1 MEVVPYS
8 LSSHEQA
15 KIMVTVTSVHFPAT
29 ADKPQTDGGVVSA
42 VGTTILLV
50 ASLLFT
56 AAAAQTEAGES
67 DPHDSDVQRL
77 VEEMER
83 MRERLDEMEAL
94 RERVR
99 VLEQSLAEE
108 RRQGEIAGA
117 ESAPEKRD
125 AAADAAEAEV
135 AAADDEDEPDGVAVN
150 GAVRFTGFWSD
161 SDEAVKD
168 TRGDSGLDLFRVGAA
183 GSIDD
188 LEVSAE
194 YRFYPFMDVIHHGWI
209 GYEFDNEDRVQAGI
223 TRVPFG
229 LLPYASHN
237 FWFGVPYYMGFS
249 DDYDLGVKYMRQD
262 GPLDLQFAFF
272 KNAELASASDLGRYS
287 FDVVSAGDSRN
298 EETNQFNARA
308 AYTFGMDTQ
317 CSHELGVSGQ
327 WGELYNFDTQRRGDQ
342 WAAAGHL
349 DTRCGRWN
357 LQLEGARYAFDPRQP
372 STIGDDT
379 IRLGG
384 FETSYDVAA
393 EGTLAVA
400 NLAYNFPIDWPAIDQ
415 LICYNDYSVL
425 YKDRDDFEKSQL
437 NTTGC
442 LINKG
447 PVFIYLDLIQANN
460 MVFFGNGSLAG
471 AGERSWQTRF
481 NVNIGYYW

>member
-1 MEVVPYS
+1 
-8 LSSHEQA
+8 
-15 KIMVTVTSVHFPAT
+15 
-29 ADKPQTDGGVVSA
+29 
-42 VGTTILLV
+42 
-50 ASLLFT
+50 
-56 AAAAQTEAGES
+56 
-67 DPHDSDVQRL
+67 
-77 VEEMER
+77 
-83 MRERLDEMEAL
+83 
-94 RERVR
+94 
-99 VLEQSLAEE
+99 
-108 RRQGEIAGA
+108 
-117 ESAPEKRD
+117 
-125 AAADAAEAEV
+125 
-135 AAADDEDEPDGVAVN
+135 EPDGVTIN
-150 GAVRFTGFWSD
+150 GALRFTGFWSD
-161 SDEAVKD
+161 SNEAVKD
-168 TRGDSGLDLFRVGAA
+168 TRGDSGLDLFRIGAA

-188 LEVSAE
+188 LELSAE

-209 GYEFDNEDRVQAGI
+209 GYEFDNEDRVQVGI
-223 TRVPFG
+223 QRVPFG

-237 FWFGVPYYMGFS
+237 FWFGVPYYLGFS

-287 FDVVSAGDSRN
+287 FDVVSAGESRN
-298 EETNQFNARA
+298 EETNQLNARA
-308 AYTFGMDTQ
+308 AYTFGMDTL

-327 WGELYNFDTQRRGDQ
+327 WGELYNFDTQRRGDH

-357 LQLEGARYAFDPRQP
+357 FQLEGARYAFNPEQP
-372 STIGDDT
+372 STLGNDT
-379 IRLGG
+379 IRVGG
-384 FETSYDVAA
+384 FETAYDMAA

-400 NLAYNFPIDWPAIDQ
+400 NVAYNFPIDWAAIDQ

-442 LINKG
+442 LVGKG
-447 PVFIYLDLIQANN
+447 PLYIYLDLIQANN

-471 AGERSWQTRF
+471 AGERGWQTRF